1 MKKTLQILALVAMAS
16 ALALCACTKDD
27 EPNYNYTDGGSG
39 SGGGGGGGTQSGPRA
54 NFTVSPSTVEV
65 GEMVYFTN
73 TSTNASY
80 YDLDFGD
87 GDAHSGFMT
96 STIHSYSQRGTYTAK
111 LKAYA
116 TRDDYYNDRN
126 YSVATRT
133 ITVTSSTPT
142 TPSRAYVSRIVLTN
156 WPARQNGNVWDQF
169 ATTST
174 THPDIQIRIMNGT
187 TELFRS
193 EVVDNCIHP
202 SDGGT
207 TYPSFNVG
215 VTLTASTTYTINI
228 YDEDSFDFVEMGSGT
243 INLASL
249 GSPNYPTTIECSN
262 AHFSFRI
269 YLTWSY

>member
-1 MKKTLQILALVAMAS
+1 MKMII
-16 ALALCACTKDD
+16 ALAASIFITGCGGVTNTKQMDTLPDVIQVGQSILNRDSIPATDYPTLDD
-27 EPNYNYTDGGSG
+27 SARQELSLLTGFDVPA
-39 SGGGGGGGTQSGPRA
+39 GTQLI
-54 NFTVSPSTVEV
+54 
-65 GEMVYFTN
+65 GEREAIN
-73 TSTNASY
+73 
-80 YDLDFGD
+80 G
-87 GDAHSGFMT
+87 
-96 STIHSYSQRGTYTAK
+96 IK

-215 VTLTASTTYTINI
+215 VTLTASTTYTIDI